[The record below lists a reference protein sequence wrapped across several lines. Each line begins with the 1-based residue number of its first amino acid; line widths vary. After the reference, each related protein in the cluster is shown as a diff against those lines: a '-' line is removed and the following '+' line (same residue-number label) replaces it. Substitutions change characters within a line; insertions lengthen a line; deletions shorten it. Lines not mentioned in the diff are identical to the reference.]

1 MAKLTQSYTDNRGT
15 IHGTPEQAV
24 LADIA
29 AALGRINAD
38 AGIVGGIASLILD
51 KRDEIEAAFRDLD
64 DLRGAA

>member
-15 IHGTPEQAV
+15 IHATAEQAV
-24 LADIA
+24 MADIA
-29 AALGRINAD
+29 AALGRINGD
-38 AGIVGGIASLILD
+38 AGIVGGIAALILD